1 MPVASQIP
9 NLISVAR
16 LLLVPWFALL
26 LLAQEFDWA
35 LALFALM
42 GVLDLLDGY
51 LARKLNAT
59 SALGALLDPLAD
71 KAMLMTS
78 FAILGYVGL
87 LPLWLVVL
95 AVSRDVMCVGGV
107 LLQHLFYGSRRLKI
121 LAIGK
126 FNIFLQV
133 VLVLAVLGQPRL
145 ELPMAFQIG
154 LLWIVTATTVV
165 SGLWY
170 AVDWLRALEHS
181 EDEAL

>member
-1 MPVASQIP
+1 MTSQIP
-9 NLISVAR
+9 NLISVVR

-26 LLAQEFDWA
+26 LLAQRFDWA

-51 LARKLNAT
+51 LARKLDAS
-59 SALGALLDPLAD
+59 SALGTLLDPLAD

-78 FAILGYVGL
+78 FAILGYMGF

-95 AVSRDVMCVGGV
+95 AISRDVMCVGGV
-107 LLQHLFYGSRRLKI
+107 LLHHLFYGSRRLKI

-133 VLVLAVLGQPRL
+133 FLVLSVLGQPWL
-145 ELPMAFQIG
+145 GLPAAFQTV
-154 LLWIVTATTVV
+154 LLWVVATTTVV

-170 AVDWLRALEHS
+170 ALDWIRVLEHS
-181 EDEAL
+181 EGKAL

>member
-51 LARKLNAT
+51 LARKLDAS
-59 SALGALLDPLAD
+59 SALGTLLDPLAD

-78 FAILGYVGL
+78 FAILGYMGL

-107 LLQHLFYGSRRLKI
+107 LLQHLFYGSRRLRI
-121 LAIGK
+121 LGIGK
-126 FNIFLQV
+126 INIFFQV
-133 VLVLAVLGQPRL
+133 ALVLSVLAQPWL
-145 ELPMAFQIG
+145 HMPLTYQMA
-154 LLWIVTATTVV
+154 LLWVVATTTVV

-170 AVDWLRALEHS
+170 ALDWIRVLEHS
-181 EDEAL
+181 EDKAL

>member
-1 MPVASQIP
+1 MTSQIP

-26 LLAQEFDWA
+26 LLAQQFDGA

-42 GVLDLLDGY
+42 GILDLLDGY
-51 LARKLNAT
+51 LARKLNAS

-78 FAILGYVGL
+78 FAILGYIGL
-87 LPLWLVVL
+87 LPMWLVVL
-95 AVSRDVMCVGGV
+95 AISRDVMCVGGV
-107 LLQHLFYGSRRLKI
+107 LLQHLFYGSRRLRI

-126 FNIFLQV
+126 FNIFLQIA
-133 VLVLAVLGQPRL
+133 LVLAVLSHPWL
-145 ELPMAFQIG
+145 ELPIEFQVG
-154 LLWIVTATTVV
+154 LLWGVATTTVV

-170 AVDWLRALEHS
+170 ALDWLRVLEHS
-181 EDEAL
+181 EDQAP